1 MRDLPPLKALRAF
14 EACYRLRSFTRAAST
29 LNVGQPAISHQI
41 RLLER
46 DLGVELFEKRGSII
60 HATEE
65 ADTLYAAIAPAFFS
79 IVEASRSIRRA
90 ASMNDVTLATYSGI
104 AAYWISPRLARL
116 REQAPDFSVRI
127 VTADRDEEIVLADV
141 DCAILFG
148 RGIWPGAEAELLIP
162 EEVVP
167 ITSPSVANEL
177 GSITPAAL
185 IQHGPLIHLEDSRR
199 RWYSWEDWRDRFA
212 QETKKIDRAVTV
224 TNHGLAIHQALA
236 GQGIALAW
244 KGVVTILMEGGS
256 LVALHDT
263 PLVSDRGYWLVAR
276 RGFLDT
282 DRGKALHSALAE
294 PS

>member
-41 RLLER
+41 RVLER
-46 DLGVELFEKRGSII
+46 DLGVELFEKRGSAI
-60 HATEE
+60 HATEA
-65 ADTLYAAIAPAFFS
+65 ADTLYSVISPAFFS
-79 IVEASRSIRRA
+79 IVEASRALRRA
-90 ASMNDVTLATYSGI
+90 GSKRDVRLATYSGI
-104 AAYWISPRLARL
+104 AAYWISPRLAKL
-116 REQAPDFSVRI
+116 REQLPDLTVRI
-127 VTADRDEEIVLADV
+127 VTADLDEDIMLGDV

-148 RGIWPGAEAELLIP
+148 RGNWPGADAELLIP

-167 ITSPSVANEL
+167 IGSPSVAAEI
-177 GSITPAAL
+177 GPISPEKL
-185 IQHGPLIHLEDSRR
+185 IRNGPLIHLEDPQR
-199 RWYSWEDWRDRFA
+199 RWYSWEDWRDHFA
-212 QETKKIDRAVTV
+212 KGVMKIDRAVTV

-244 KGVVTILMEGGS
+244 REVVMTLIEGGS
-256 LVALHDT
+256 VIALHDT

-282 DRGKALHSALAE
+282 DHGKALHHALAK
-294 PS
+294 SA